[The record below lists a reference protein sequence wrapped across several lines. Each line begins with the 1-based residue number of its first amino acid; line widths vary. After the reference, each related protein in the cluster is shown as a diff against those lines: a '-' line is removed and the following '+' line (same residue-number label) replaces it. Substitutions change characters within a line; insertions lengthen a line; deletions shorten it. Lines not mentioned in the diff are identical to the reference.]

1 MKAHNHETTAGGRRW
16 RLALVALGVGAAVVA
31 GLFRVE
37 LTTSTESFLPSS
49 DPVQR
54 AFSSKSDDFGGDPL
68 VVLLETEQPRALFSE
83 QEQLL
88 RLVGLEGELAKIRD
102 VAAVYGPGTVLNQ
115 TAGAAQDMLAQ
126 ISGRRDG
133 YRNEV
138 MAAARKKGLS
148 KPEVEELGRAAV
160 ARFDERYGTL
170 LVRGMPAGLPTLK
183 NPRFVQTI
191 LFDEETLAARPR
203 WRYLIPSPT
212 TVAVLVRPRADLDA
226 AGTSRLVDRVESTVT
241 KADLDVS
248 RTTVTGSPAIA
259 AGLADRGR
267 SEFPLLGATAIG
279 AVGIIFLLLK
289 WTRRRRDRMRPIV
302 AALIGTATTIA
313 GFGWLGHPVSLGVVA
328 FLPILMGIG
337 SDFPLYWSRGKA
349 DRAVLV
355 ATGAAVVGFASVG
368 LSPLPFVRELGLALA
383 AGIVFTVT
391 AAVVMR
397 HLLGPVPPPD
407 GVSEGARELPSFS
420 PRVRAL
426 AALCIFASAVV
437 GWSALAGLRVES
449 QPDKLAEGL
458 PELAAARYAEETLG
472 SNGEVTV
479 VIDGSKVTAPEVLA
493 WSREA
498 QRRIVTEL
506 GDRVHPVLS
515 IGDLLSF
522 LGAEPTAAQVDAAV
536 DAIPP
541 YLSSAVLRSDREQ
554 SLIVLGVEFEG
565 VDELGVLLE
574 DLDEAI
580 GDPPA
585 GVDVEVV
592 GLPVSAA
599 RGLEVVSSGRILINL
614 VGIAS
619 ATLVILVGLRSFRD
633 AARALATIVVA
644 TGWVGLIASITTGSL
659 SPLTVALGSLVVATG
674 SEFAIM
680 LRRGDGVRAVATA
693 ALAGTV
699 GYLVLALSE
708 LAVLRD
714 FGLLLAA
721 GVACSFAAALVVD
734 RILWPDTPAV
744 DAMSNAATTHQPDAT
759 QTVIAPQRTAEE
771 VVS

>member
-1 MKAHNHETTAGGRRW
+1 MNAHEHETATGRRRW
-16 RLALVALGVGAAVVA
+16 LLVVAVIGIGAAVLA

-37 LTTSTESFLPSS
+37 LTTSTESFLPAS
-49 DPVQR
+49 DPAQR
-54 AFSSKSDDFGGDPL
+54 AFVSKSDDFGGDPL
-68 VVLLETEQPRALFSE
+68 VVLMETKQPRALFSE

-88 RLVGLEGELAKIRD
+88 RLVGLEGDLAKIRD

-115 TAGAAQDMLAQ
+115 TAGAAQDVLAQ

-138 MAAARKKGLS
+138 MAAARKKGLPES
-148 KPEVEELGRAAV
+148 EVEELGRAAV

-191 LFDEETLAARPR
+191 LFDEKTLTARPR
-203 WRYLIPSPT
+203 WRYLVPSPT
-212 TVAVLVRPRADLDA
+212 TVAILVRPRADLDA
-226 AGTSRLVDRVESTVT
+226 TGTSRMVGRVEAAVA

-259 AGLADRGR
+259 ASLADRGR
-267 SEFPLLGATAIG
+267 SELPLLGAIAIA

-289 WTRRRRDRMRPIV
+289 WTRRRRDRMRPV
-302 AALIGTATTIA
+302 LAALIGTATTIA
-313 GFGWLGHPVSLGVVA
+313 CFGWLGHPVSLGVVA

-355 ATGAAVVGFASVG
+355 ATAAAVVGFASVG

-397 HLLGPVPPPD
+397 KLLGPVAPPD
-407 GVSEGARELPSFS
+407 RVSGGSRELPSFS
-420 PRVRAL
+420 PQVRAIT
-426 AALCIFASAVV
+426 ALCIFASAVV

-458 PELAAARYAEETLG
+458 RELSAAHYAEDALG

-479 VIDGSKVTAPEVLA
+479 VIDGPEVTSPEVLA
-493 WSREA
+493 WSRDA
-498 QRRIVTEL
+498 QQRIVTEL

-522 LGAEPTAAQVDAAV
+522 LDGKPTAAQVDAAV
-536 DAIPP
+536 AAIPP
-541 YLSSAVLRSDREQ
+541 YLSSAVLRSDRSQ
-554 SLIVLGVEFEG
+554 SLIVLGVEYEG

-574 DLDEAI
+574 DLDDVI
-580 GDPPA
+580 GEPPA

-599 RGLEVVSSGRILINL
+599 RGFEAVSSGRILINL

-699 GYLVLALSE
+699 GYLVLALSA

-721 GVACSFAAALVVD
+721 GVACSFAAAFVVD
-734 RILWPDTPAV
+734 RIFWPCAPTTKSTS
-744 DAMSNAATTHQPDAT
+744 DAAATRQPGAT
-759 QTVIAPQRTAEE
+759 QTVIAPQQTVEE